1 MPNYLTQENT
11 NIKKMDIQTELIL
24 SSKLIIALILGA
36 IVGYERERDGKD
48 AGLRT
53 YASIC
58 MGACIFILIAG
69 HLTTDN
75 SAIARVM
82 TGVITGIGF
91 IGAGIIFKDA
101 KNKPKGLTTAST
113 IWCTASI
120 GIAVG
125 LNMFIIAIVGT
136 ILLFFILELSHYKWY
151 IKWKQSIKN
160 KE

>member
-1 MPNYLTQENT
+1 
-11 NIKKMDIQTELIL
+11 MDVTTELVF
-24 SSKLIIALILGA
+24 SSKLFLALLLGA

-58 MGACIFILIAG
+58 LGAFIFMIIAS
-69 HLTTDN
+69 HLTQDN

-82 TGVITGIGF
+82 TGIVTGIGF

-101 KNKPKGLTTAST
+101 ENKPKGLTTAST

-125 LNMFIIAIVGT
+125 LNMFVIAIVAT
-136 ILLFFILELSHYKWY
+136 ILLFFLLELAHYKWY
-151 IKWKQSIKN
+151 KKWKNKIKEDADT
-160 KE
+160 K

>member
-1 MPNYLTQENT
+1 
-11 NIKKMDIQTELIL
+11 MDVTTELVF
-24 SSKLIIALILGA
+24 SSKLFLALLLGA

-58 MGACIFILIAG
+58 LGAFIFMIIAS
-69 HLTTDN
+69 HLTQDN

-82 TGVITGIGF
+82 TGIVIGIGF

-101 KNKPKGLTTAST
+101 ENKPKGLTTAST

-125 LNMFIIAIVGT
+125 LNMFVIAIVAT
-136 ILLFFILELSHYKWY
+136 ILLFFLLELAHYKWY
-151 IKWKQSIKN
+151 KKWKNKIKEDADT
-160 KE
+160 K

>member
-1 MPNYLTQENT
+1 MFYGQSIYLIERYAL
-11 NIKKMDIQTELIL
+11 DIAKVLAQGDDIE
-24 SSKLIIALILGA
+24 KL
-36 IVGYERERDGKD
+36 YFDEYD
-48 AGLRT
+48 
-53 YASIC
+53 
-58 MGACIFILIAG
+58 
-69 HLTTDN
+69 
-75 SAIARVM
+75 
-82 TGVITGIGF
+82 
-91 IGAGIIFKDA
+91 FKDA

>member
-1 MPNYLTQENT
+1 M
-11 NIKKMDIQTELIL
+11 NIDILAELIL
-24 SSKLIIALILGA
+24 SAKLLLSIILGA

-53 YASIC
+53 YASIAL
-58 MGACIFILIAG
+58 GACIFMIIAS
-69 HLTTDN
+69 HLTKDN

-82 TGVITGIGF
+82 TGVVTGIGF

-101 KNKPKGLTTAST
+101 ENKPKGLTTAAT

-125 LNMFIIAIVGT
+125 LNMFIIAVVAT
-136 ILLFFILELSHYKWY
+136 ILLFFILEVSHYKWY
-151 IKWKQSIKN
+151 RKWKEKIRKHAD
-160 KE
+160 